1 MTVLLPRWTQGSP
14 ARQALGAGGR
24 PSGPLWEDCSGY
36 EAPGLC
42 SPSLMV
48 SAPWWPHAFPSVL
61 SAPAWAM
68 PPPSGAPSSPG
79 WRHTAPSAFL
89 MCRASP
95 ELSEEA
101 GPMDLFLVTPGLLE
115 HWHSVSLS
123 WDEEAAVCPAH
134 FTEAPCPCVCGP
146 AAESHALGP
155 GRQARLAHFHPSPLS
170 HALAPGPQVF
180 LLLQSGPHTI
190 LPRALL
196 SRPGLTVWAR
206 RSHPDAGETLC
217 PGKVCGPQDHHLGV
231 KVPQERAGALP
242 CRAGCGAPC
251 LSCVGMVHT
260 RVPSPAEQAAGPRV
274 SAGSGWSTPGCPPLQ
289 SRLRGPV

>member
-1 MTVLLPRWTQGSP
+1 MNIGLCSRAFPPGPLPPPRHSRALICEVKFLRLESTGEAVTVLLPRWTQGSP
-14 ARQALGAGGR
+14 ARHAMGAGGR

-68 PPPSGAPSSPG
+68 PPPSGAPSGPS

-101 GPMDLFLVTPGLLE
+101 GPMDLFLMTPGLLE

-123 WDEEAAVCPAH
+123 
-134 FTEAPCPCVCGP
+134 
-146 AAESHALGP
+146 
-155 GRQARLAHFHPSPLS
+155 
-170 HALAPGPQVF
+170 
-180 LLLQSGPHTI
+180 
-190 LPRALL
+190 
-196 SRPGLTVWAR
+196 
-206 RSHPDAGETLC
+206 
-217 PGKVCGPQDHHLGV
+217 
-231 KVPQERAGALP
+231 
-242 CRAGCGAPC
+242 
-251 LSCVGMVHT
+251 
-260 RVPSPAEQAAGPRV
+260 
-274 SAGSGWSTPGCPPLQ
+274 
-289 SRLRGPV
+289 

>member
-1 MTVLLPRWTQGSP
+1 M
-14 ARQALGAGGR
+14 
-24 PSGPLWEDCSGY
+24 
-36 EAPGLC
+36 
-42 SPSLMV
+42 
-48 SAPWWPHAFPSVL
+48 
-61 SAPAWAM
+61 
-68 PPPSGAPSSPG
+68 
-79 WRHTAPSAFL
+79 
-89 MCRASP
+89 
-95 ELSEEA
+95 
-101 GPMDLFLVTPGLLE
+101 
-115 HWHSVSLS
+115 
-123 WDEEAAVCPAH
+123 CPAH

-251 LSCVGMVHT
+251 LSCVGIVHT
-260 RVPSPAEQAAGPRV
+260 RIRHPSRR
-274 SAGSGWSTPGCPPLQ
+274 SLIAGSDSGLLPEGIRDTRRVLHGGGKTERKYVFKCVDVLVESSFRFTERL
-289 SRLRGPV
+289 SRTSRACIPAPRKAL